1 MATRGKA
8 RLKKFLTKGLTGW
21 EAGALIFREGLE
33 REWGKQ
39 GYLTDIEI
47 ETIRNSLTTN
57 EQREAYNNFLDTA
70 MTVDRITDQA
80 CMGELAVITHIL
92 KARLFLS
99 EGLCHWK
106 TMLTFHW
113 GPVIVTQKQYEDL
126 RAERKG
132 ELLKKLWSLKEVIE
146 QRIYHLAGEK
156 MIAEWEES
164 EEDTPDDFVVYVK
177 ESHSDIY
184 LQALK
189 EITSLIRK
197 GKLHL
202 VNDKG
207 KPARGLPEKPSAQD
221 LEAIQEKAS
230 VSGADL
236 YGSGLPEWIEEID
249 IYKVSYKDV
258 VIIQNPSS
266 YQLDEKGYYK
276 DPEEEHHADP
286 FNYKAINKNLIK
298 RGTSYTKLTQGIITR
313 ARNDLIMFL
322 AHKTAIEDFYRL
334 MGLEKFGG
342 NLEAFYQSIIS
353 ELESLNNDIKKL
365 RDLEG
370 LYLKEEIE
378 PIIDASK
385 LESIDITK
393 LKPEAERL
401 KTVRDW
407 IAEKG
412 MGDNW
417 WKGGE
422 ATQGW
427 DEEEGEEAEE
437 AG

>member
-1 MATRGKA
+1 MATIGKA
-8 RLKKFLTKGLTGW
+8 RLKRLLTKGLTGW
-21 EAGALIFREGLE
+21 QAGALIFREGLE
-33 REWGKQ
+33 REWGRQ
-39 GYLTDIEI
+39 GYLTDSEI
-47 ETIRNSLTTN
+47 ETIRNSLNTN
-57 EQREAYNNFLDTA
+57 KQIEAYNSFRDTA
-70 MTVDRITDQA
+70 ILVDRINDQA
-80 CMGELAVITHIL
+80 CLGGLAIITHIL
-92 KARLFLS
+92 KARLFVAD
-99 EGLCHWK
+99 GHCHWK
-106 TMLTFHW
+106 IMLVSDW

-126 RAERKG
+126 TAERKG
-132 ELLKKLWSLKEVIE
+132 ELFKKLWSLKEVLE
-146 QRIYHLAGEK
+146 ERIYHLAGMK
-156 MIAEWEES
+156 MIMEWEES
-164 EEDTPDDFVVYVK
+164 GEDTPNDFVAYVK

-197 GKLHL
+197 GKLRL

-207 KPARGLPEKPSAQD
+207 KPARGHPEKPSAQD

-236 YGSGLPEWIEEID
+236 YGSGLPEWIKEIG
-249 IYKVSYKDV
+249 IYKVPYKDV
-258 VIIQNPSS
+258 VIIQNPDF

-276 DPEEEHHADP
+276 DPEAEYHADP

-298 RGTSYTKLTQGIITR
+298 RGSGYTKLTQGIITR

-322 AHKTAIEDFYRL
+322 AHKTAIEAFYRL
-334 MGLEKFGG
+334 MGLKKFGG

-353 ELESLNNDIKKL
+353 ELEALNNDIKKL

-401 KTVRDW
+401 KTVRGW

-412 MGDNW
+412 IGDNW
-417 WKGGE
+417 WKREE
-422 ATQGW
+422 ATQSW
-427 DEEEGEEAEE
+427 EEEGEEAEE